1 MSLLVTITKQHNYIL
16 TNMEN
21 ITYESDRIIVNN
33 QLILADMFQTNM
45 YVHFVMLFL
54 IAVMVLL
61 NMHTLSKLTRPV
73 EGYVECP

>member
-1 MSLLVTITKQHNYIL
+1 
-16 TNMEN
+16 MEN

-33 QLILADMFQTNM
+33 QLILAGMFQTNM